1 MFSAMTRLS
10 GNAGDNETV
19 VHVAICGFRR
29 KKKLEKEAVKNVLSA
44 LFPLIFSRTIMTPN

>member
-1 MFSAMTRLS
+1 MTRLS